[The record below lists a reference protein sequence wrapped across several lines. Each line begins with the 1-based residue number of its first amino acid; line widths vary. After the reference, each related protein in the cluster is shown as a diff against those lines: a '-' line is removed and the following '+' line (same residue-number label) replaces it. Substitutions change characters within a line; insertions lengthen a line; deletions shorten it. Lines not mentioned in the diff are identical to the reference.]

1 MTELRVTLDRVQV
14 PDDDCNRAPAE
25 ISDHD
30 DQCHVILDLTEV
42 GGGVYGPKERRS
54 LRFDRAG
61 DSFVLSKKAEGE
73 PGETL
78 NRGEDIDWFR
88 KHDNSSQI
96 LDIVRI
102 SGSMLSSKGIA
113 KPTAEERAGRFVFP
127 LVLAQYVVRGE
138 VIFPDNPKPL
148 SEADLAAKLLDV
160 YANSNPEAV
169 QSLIGKIAFFR
180 TDPGLNNKAT
190 IGRIDRILEILGIV
204 PAYQRFLNGLVGVAP
219 EGISAE
225 ESAQALA
232 DLQTFAA
239 AALVDLA
246 ADGRIRYDEAAVDA
260 ETAFRKL
267 RGEKVADKTFCKALG
282 VALKEI
288 PEIARKAK
296 SDEVASCREGLAAA
310 RLGPEDSVKYGVKAY
325 LRSSDGLTKIQKTV
339 ERETERANMPADW
352 LAKRG
357 QIDAVAEALLAGAE
371 IVPKKDGR
379 RARIRVDADKMEK
392 ALDKL
397 FRDTKSTR
405 HREPLLAALGVLR
418 LVFGENS
425 KNGEASLLIGGEVV
439 LAELKFDREAV
450 VQLQEKLA
458 ADLRRSLRGS
468 ELWLPLGEG
477 AILAGGAAQL
487 GVALGV
493 KDLGNTPRQALGF
506 GGSAMIGMGVGAL
519 ATHYLVPP
527 ISKKMKRPVRNRYL
541 WDLAG
546 GLIGGAIGAGI
557 WGLANYAGR
566 NGGPGVSEMPSR
578 YPVDEYGP

>member
-14 PDDDCNRAPAE
+14 PDDDCNRAPADF
-25 ISDHD
+25 SDND
-30 DQCHVILDLTEV
+30 DKCHVILDLSEV
-42 GGGVYGPKERRS
+42 GGSTYGPREQRS

-61 DSFVLSKKAEGE
+61 DSFVLSKKTEGE

-78 NRGEDIDWFR
+78 NRVEDIDWFS
-88 KHDNSSQI
+88 KHENTGQI

-180 TDPGLNNKAT
+180 TDSSLNSKAA

-204 PAYQRFLNGLVGVAP
+204 PAYQRFLNGLVGVPP
-219 EGISAE
+219 EGISSE
-225 ESAQALA
+225 ESAQAHA

-239 AALVDLA
+239 VALIDLA
-246 ADGRIRYDEAAVDA
+246 AEGRIRYDEAAVDA
-260 ETAFRKL
+260 EAAFRTL
-267 RGEKVADKTFCKALG
+267 RGEKERDQAFCKALG

-296 SDEVASCREGLAAA
+296 ADEVASCREGLAAA

-325 LRSSDGLTKIQKTV
+325 LRSTEGLAKIQKTV
-339 ERETERANMPADW
+339 EREAERANMPADW

-357 QIDAVAEALLAGAE
+357 QIEAVAEALLAGAE
-371 IVPKKDGR
+371 IVPEKDGR
-379 RARIRVDADKMEK
+379 RARVRVDVEAVGE

-397 FRDTKSTR
+397 FRETKSTR

-425 KNGEASLLIGGEVV
+425 NHGEASLLIGGEVAS
-439 LAELKFDREAV
+439 AELKFDREAV
-450 VQLQEKLA
+450 AKLQEKLA
-458 ADLRRSLRGS
+458 ADLRKSLRGS

-506 GGSAMIGMGVGAL
+506 GGSAMLGMGVGAL

-566 NGGPGVSEMPSR
+566 GGPGGTPEMPTR
-578 YPVDEYGP
+578 FPVDEYGP